1 MMALGRTAQR
11 LFLAAA
17 ASGCLLSLAGCSR
30 LHARTTPDVPP
41 LEMPPPPPRLVEPAD
56 VEPPPPVALPE
67 EPARNPAATNR
78 RPAPSQPRPEPPKQE
93 PPKVD
98 QTVPPVAAEPP
109 KAAEDVPKPA
119 TTLQTIPPGAEGEM
133 ERTIRAQLSHAAN
146 DLTRV
151 DYRALNSDARTQ
163 YDTAKGLVRQAED
176 ALKAR
181 NLVFAKSIADKA
193 AALAAQL
200 ASK

>member
-1 MMALGRTAQR
+1 MIA
-11 LFLAAA
+11 
-17 ASGCLLSLAGCSR
+17 
-30 LHARTTPDVPP
+30 VP
-41 LEMPPPPPRLVEPAD
+41 MS
-56 VEPPPPVALPE
+56 VA
-67 EPARNPAATNR
+67 PARK
-78 RPAPSQPRPEPPKQE
+78 EPPKPSGIVQI
-93 PPKVD
+93 
-98 QTVPPVAAEPP
+98 A
-109 KAAEDVPKPA
+109 
-119 TTLQTIPPGAEGEM
+119 TLQTIPPGAEGEM